1 MKIAFIG
8 AGAMG
13 GAMAEGFVKS
23 GLFAPADVTVSAP
36 HKSTTDRFAAL
47 GVNATCDNREAA
59 MGADVVVVAVKPWLV
74 GEVVAEIKPV
84 LDYSRQTILS
94 VAAGVSGADL
104 TAMLE
109 RDGGSL
115 PPVFIAIPNIA
126 IAIGCSMTYV
136 LPVNTPGKGD
146 TRRMADMFNA
156 VGETMI
162 IEERLLP
169 AVVQS
174 SCSIAYAMRYIG
186 ASVAGFVQLGF
197 KAAAARDVVLQTVK
211 GAVAILQANGTL
223 PEAEIYKVTTPGG
236 YTIRGLNEMERAGF
250 TNAVIRGLVDNK

>member
-1 MKIAFIG
+1 
-8 AGAMG
+8 MG

-136 LPVNTPGKGD
+136 LPVNTPGEGD

-169 AVVQS
+169 AVVQKLLQHS
-174 SCSIAYAMRYIG
+174 LRHALHRRFGCRLRPVGLQGRRARCC
-186 ASVAGFVQLGF
+186 
-197 KAAAARDVVLQTVK
+197 AADRQGCCGHPSGQRHSARGRDLQSDHSGRLHHTR
-211 GAVAILQANGTL
+211 T
-223 PEAEIYKVTTPGG
+223 
-236 YTIRGLNEMERAGF
+236 
-250 TNAVIRGLVDNK
+250 

>member
-1 MKIAFIG
+1 
-8 AGAMG
+8 
-13 GAMAEGFVKS
+13 MAEGFVKS

-115 PPVFIAIPNIA
+115 PPVFIAIPSIA

-136 LPVNTPGKGD
+136 LPVNTPGEGD